1 MYPEYTRANPLD
13 LQRAI
18 EHALEQPPEDTPTG
32 HMERKALKQFA
43 RDLDLHCQQV
53 RPDHEP

>member
-1 MYPEYTRANPLD
+1 MYPEYTRTNPLD

-32 HMERKALKQFA
+32 HMEREALKQFA
-43 RDLDLHCQQV
+43 RDLKLHCQQV
-53 RPDHEP
+53 RL